1 MTRDFVGA
9 RWWRFDFHTH
19 TPASQDYGKGADQEE
34 LRRRS
39 PREWLFDFMRA
50 EVDCVAVTDH
60 NTGAWIDPL
69 KEAYREIEQSGPD
82 DFRPLVLFPGVEITV
97 HGGVHLLAIFD
108 PTANGAQVEALLG
121 AAGLPADAA
130 GALDVLTDKT
140 FVEVARAVH
149 DAGALAIPAHVDAE
163 RGIFMNFRG
172 TTLNQV
178 LACSHIIAAEALKD
192 GIVERRQ
199 PAWSAVIGSDSHH
212 PGGAAGQRY
221 PGSNSTWVKMERPTL
236 EGLRLALIDG
246 APLSLLRS
254 DRCTENPN
262 GHTHLVVE
270 SITVQEAKYAGRG
283 GGPLEAHFSPWMSA
297 LIGGRGTGKSTVI
310 EMLRLVLDRA
320 AELPEDMRREFESF
334 ASIPVSRT
342 DRGALTEQ
350 TELTVVVRKD
360 RRRLRLIWTGGNGR
374 IEEQDQE
381 GRWLSSFGDVK
392 DRFPVWLYS
401 QKQLFTLASDQSAL
415 LHVVD
420 RVPEMRRLEWSTSRD
435 QLEARFLSYHTQ
447 IRELAAQLRERS
459 RVEGQ
464 LADVKQKLTIFEQG
478 SHRQRLL
485 DYQRFRRQ
493 RRAMDDRLADLQQ
506 AVERSRSFAEE
517 IEPVD
522 VREDEFDCR
531 DTASAQAL
539 ELLQEAA
546 EYQRSIAA
554 SIVKLAENLEKFCNG
569 WKERAD
575 RSEWTQREEDV
586 RRDYQDLVARLE
598 QAGVDD
604 PSEYGALVQRRQTL
618 ESRLSALETVADRIR
633 QLQEQ
638 ARAALTEIEATRA
651 ELTRTR
657 IKFLSRV
664 LQGNEF
670 VSISVVPFG
679 ETAAQSESAFRW
691 HLSRNDQHLRSDILA
706 VDGQRGILARL
717 YRGLPVDGEDRIR
730 ESCARIARI
739 KRQIATIAQGES
751 DSRFTKWFH
760 NHVRGLPPEQIDRFL
775 LWWPEDGLRVSYRRG
790 SSGGSLVPIEQ
801 GSPGQKSAAMLAF
814 LLSHGD
820 EPIVLD
826 QPEDDLDN
834 HLIYDLIV
842 QQLRAS
848 KRRRQIIV
856 ATHNPNVVVNGDAE
870 MVISMDH
877 RCGQCVVVREG
888 TGSLQDQGVRDEVC
902 RVMEGGRTAFER
914 RYRRLLQES
923 GDA

>member
-1 MTRDFVGA
+1 MD
-9 RWWRFDFHTH
+9 HT
-19 TPASQDYGKGADQEE
+19 TSLSTWSSSRGE
-34 LRRRS
+34 
-39 PREWLFDFMRA
+39 
-50 EVDCVAVTDH
+50 
-60 NTGAWIDPL
+60 
-69 KEAYREIEQSGPD
+69 
-82 DFRPLVLFPGVEITV
+82 
-97 HGGVHLLAIFD
+97 
-108 PTANGAQVEALLG
+108 
-121 AAGLPADAA
+121 ADA
-130 GALDVLTDKT
+130 
-140 FVEVARAVH
+140 VA
-149 DAGALAIPAHVDAE
+149 E
-163 RGIFMNFRG
+163 
-172 TTLNQV
+172 
-178 LACSHIIAAEALKD
+178 S
-192 GIVERRQ
+192 
-199 PAWSAVIGSDSHH
+199 
-212 PGGAAGQRY
+212 
-221 PGSNSTWVKMERPTL
+221 
-236 EGLRLALIDG
+236 
-246 APLSLLRS
+246 
-254 DRCTENPN
+254 

-283 GGPLEAHFSPWMSA
+283 GRPLEVRFSPWMSA

-310 EMLRLVLDRA
+310 ELLRLALDRA
-320 AELPEDMRREFESF
+320 AELPEDMRGEFESF
-334 ASIPVSRT
+334 ARVPASRT

-350 TELTVVVRKD
+350 TELTVAVRKD
-360 RRRLRLIWTGGNGR
+360 RRRLRLTWKGGNGR
-374 IEEQDQE
+374 IEEQDRV
-381 GRWLSSFGDVK
+381 GRWLPGSGDVK
-392 DRFPVWLYS
+392 DRFPVWIYS
-401 QKQLFTLASDQSAL
+401 QKQLFALASDQSAL

-420 RVPEMRRLEWSTSRD
+420 RVPEMRRLEWNASWR
-435 QLEARFLSYHTQ
+435 QLETRFLSYRTQ
-447 IRELAAQLRERS
+447 IRELEARLRERP

-506 AVERSRSFAEE
+506 AVERSRAFVEE

-522 VREDEFDCR
+522 VREDEFDRR
-531 DTASAQAL
+531 DAASAQAL

-546 EYQRSIAA
+546 DRQRSIAA
-554 SIVKLAENLEKFCNG
+554 GIIKLADDLEEFG
-569 WKERAD
+569 TDWRERAD
-575 RSEWTQREEDV
+575 RSEWTNREEEV

-618 ESRLSALETVADRIR
+618 ESRLSALETVDDRIR

-638 ARAALTEIEATRA
+638 AGVALAEVEAMRA

-657 IKFLSRV
+657 IEFLGRV
-664 LQGNEF
+664 LHGNIF

-679 ETAAQSESAFRW
+679 ESAVQSESAFRQ
-691 HLSRNDQHLRSDILA
+691 HLSRNDEHLQSDILL
-706 VDGQRGILARL
+706 DGRRGILAEL
-717 YRGLPVDGEDRIR
+717 YRGLPDDGEDRIR

-739 KRQIATIAQGES
+739 KRRIAMIAQGES
-751 DSRFTKWFH
+751 DSGFTTWFH
-760 NHVRGLPPEQIDRFL
+760 NHVQGLHPEQIDRFL
-775 LWWPEDGLRVSYRRG
+775 LWWPEDSLRVSYRRG
-790 SSGGSLVPIEQ
+790 GPGVSLVPIEQ

-877 RCGQCVVVREG
+877 RGGQCVVVREG

-914 RYRRLLQES
+914 RYRRLLQER

>member
-1 MTRDFVGA
+1 MTCVFVGA

-19 TPASQDYGKGADQEE
+19 TPASRDYGKGTDQEE

-69 KEAYREIEQSGPD
+69 KEAYREIEQSRPD
-82 DFRPLVLFPGVEITV
+82 DFRSLVLFPGVEITV

-149 DAGALAIPAHVDAE
+149 DAGALAIPAHADAE
-163 RGIFMNFRG
+163 RGIFTNFRG

-178 LACSHIIAAEALKD
+178 LACSHIIAAEALDD

-254 DRCTENPN
+254 DRCAENPN
-262 GHTHLVVE
+262 GHTHFVVE

-283 GGPLEAHFSPWMSA
+283 GGPLEARFSPWMSA

-310 EMLRLVLDRA
+310 EMLRLALDRA
-320 AELPEDMRREFESF
+320 VELPEDMRREFESF
-334 ASIPVSRT
+334 ARIPASRT

-360 RRRLRLIWTGGNGR
+360 RRRLRLIWTGGNRR
-374 IEEQDQE
+374 IEEQDRE
-381 GRWLSSFGDVK
+381 GHWLPSFGDVK
-392 DRFPVWLYS
+392 DRFPVWIYS
-401 QKQLFTLASDQSAL
+401 QKQLFALASDQSAL
-415 LHVVD
+415 LDVVD
-420 RVPEMRRLEWSTSRD
+420 RAPEMRCLEWSASWHQIET
-435 QLEARFLSYHTQ
+435 RFLSYHTQ
-447 IRELAAQLRERS
+447 IRELDAQLRERS

-506 AVERSRSFAEE
+506 TLERSRAFAEE
-517 IEPVD
+517 IEPAD
-522 VREDEFDCR
+522 VRDDEFDRR
-531 DTASAQAL
+531 DAASAQAL

-546 EYQRSIAA
+546 DRQRSISAD
-554 SIVKLAENLEKFCNG
+554 IVKLADSLEDFCTD
-569 WKERAD
+569 WWERAHC
-575 RSEWTQREEDV
+575 SEWTKRAEEV

-618 ESRLSALETVADRIR
+618 ENRLSALETVDDRIR

-638 ARAALTEIEATRA
+638 AEVALTEIEAMRTKLTRA
-651 ELTRTR
+651 RVD
-657 IKFLSRV
+657 FLGKV
-664 LQGNEF
+664 LHGSEF

-679 ETAAQSESAFRW
+679 ETAAQSESAFRQ
-691 HLSRNDQHLRSDILA
+691 HLSRNDEHLQSDILM
-706 VDGQRGILARL
+706 DGRRGILAEL
-717 YRGLPVDGEDRIR
+717 YRGLPDDGEDRIR
-730 ESCARIARI
+730 ESCARVARI
-739 KRQIATIAQGES
+739 KRRIAMVAQGES
-751 DSRFTKWFH
+751 DSGFTKWFR
-760 NHVRGLPPEQIDRFL
+760 NHVQRLRPEQVDRFM
-775 LWWPEDGLRVSYRRG
+775 LWWPEDSLRVSYRRG
-790 SSGGSLVPIEQ
+790 GAGGSLVPIEQ

-842 QQLRAS
+842 QQLKAS

-877 RCGQCVVVREG
+877 RRGQCVVVQEG
-888 TGSLQDQGVRDEVC
+888 IGSLQDRGVRDEVC
-902 RVMEGGRTAFER
+902 RVMEGGRTAFVR
-914 RYRRLLQES
+914 RYRRLLQER

>member
-1 MTRDFVGA
+1 MTCDFVGA

-19 TPASQDYGKGADQEE
+19 TPASKDYGKGADQGE

-69 KEAYREIEQSGPD
+69 KEAYRKIERSRPN
-82 DFRPLVLFPGVEITV
+82 DFRPLVLFPGVEISV

-121 AAGLPADAA
+121 AAGLQADAA
-130 GALDVLTDKT
+130 GAMDALTNKT
-140 FVEVARAVH
+140 LVEVARAVH
-149 DAGALAIPAHVDAE
+149 SAGALAIPAHADAK
-163 RGIFMNFRG
+163 RGIFMAFGG
-172 TTLNQV
+172 TTLKQV
-178 LACSHIIAAEALKD
+178 LACGHIIAAEALED
-192 GIVERRQ
+192 GVVELRQ
-199 PAWSAVIGSDSHH
+199 PAWSAVIGSNSHH
-212 PGGAAGQRY
+212 PGGAAGQQY
-221 PGSNSTWVKMERPTL
+221 PGSRSTWVKMERPTI

-246 APLSLLRS
+246 APLSVLRS
-254 DRCTENPN
+254 DRCAENPN
-262 GHTHLVVE
+262 GHTHFVVE

-283 GGPLEAHFSPWMSA
+283 RGPLEVRFSPWMSA
-297 LIGGRGTGKSTVI
+297 LIGGRGTGKSSVI
-310 EMLRLVLDRA
+310 ELLRLALDRA

-334 ASIPVSRT
+334 ARIPASRT
-342 DRGALTEQ
+342 DRGTLTEQ

-360 RRRLRLIWTGGNGR
+360 RRRLRLIWAGGNGR
-374 IEEQDQE
+374 IEEQDHE
-381 GRWLSSFGDVK
+381 GCWSPSSGDVK
-392 DRFPVWLYS
+392 DRFPVWIYS
-401 QKQLFTLASDQSAL
+401 QKQLFTLASDQNAL
-415 LHVVD
+415 LHVLD
-420 RVPEMRRLEWSTSRD
+420 SAPEIRRVEWNASWRVLET
-435 QLEARFLSYHTQ
+435 RFLSYCTQ
-447 IRELAAQLRERS
+447 IRALDAQLRERS
-459 RVEGQ
+459 RIEGQ

-485 DYQRFRRQ
+485 DYQRLRRQ

-506 AVERSRSFAEE
+506 AVERSRAFVDE
-517 IEPVD
+517 IVPVD
-522 VREDEFDCR
+522 VREDEFDRR
-531 DTASAQAL
+531 DAASAQAL
-539 ELLQEAA
+539 NLLQDAA
-546 EYQRSIAA
+546 DRQFSIAA
-554 SIVKLAENLEKFCNG
+554 DIAKLADDLEDFCTD
-569 WKERAD
+569 WRERAD
-575 RSEWTQREEDV
+575 RSEWTKREGEV

-598 QAGVDD
+598 QAGFDD

-618 ESRLSALETVADRIR
+618 ESRLSALETVADRIQ

-638 ARAALTEIEATRA
+638 AGVALIKIEAMRAKLTRA
-651 ELTRTR
+651 RVE
-657 IKFLSRV
+657 FLGRV

-679 ETAAQSESAFRW
+679 ETAVQSESAFR
-691 HLSRNDQHLRSDILA
+691 QHLRRNEEHLQSDILA
-706 VDGQRGILARL
+706 VDGRRGILAEL
-717 YRGLPVDGEDRIR
+717 YRRLPDDGEDRIR
-730 ESCARIARI
+730 ESCTRITRI
-739 KRQIATIAQGES
+739 KRRIAMIAQGKS
-751 DSRFTKWFH
+751 DSGFSTWFH
-760 NHVRGLPPEQIDRFL
+760 NHVQGLRPEQIDRFM
-775 LWWPEDGLRVSYRRG
+775 LWWPEDSLRVSYRRG
-790 SSGGSLVPIEQ
+790 GSGGSLVPIEQ

-877 RCGQCVVVREG
+877 RRGQCVVVREG
-888 TGSLQDQGVRDEVC
+888 TGSLQDRGVRDEVC